1 MRIGGRFI
9 EQDLCPERQLQCIA
23 HVKSPRLQT
32 IIATDCDYEEM
43 RRSSGGQI
51 MGMYRLVCS
60 GGQQRSDSLRFVKTC
75 RGIAISA

>member
-9 EQDLCPERQLQCIA
+9 EQDLCPDRQLQCIA

-43 RRSSGGQI
+43 RRSSGDKSWGCTGSFAQEDNNAPI
-51 MGMYRLVCS
+51 VCAS
-60 GGQQRSDSLRFVKTC
+60 
-75 RGIAISA
+75 